1 LVSLLI
7 TLLHV
12 PIKIPA
18 ESSTAISPNKM
29 STRTKRG
36 AAAAATEEPAA
47 KKTKEEQEEET
58 PVVAETPAEDVKS
71 KPSLASQVDLS
82 DKNPTD
88 PNAFNDFLFGLL
100 AHKADT
106 NNYHVSRD
114 DNGALHM
121 WMQHIKREY
130 KQYLSGES
138 GSSLTDVQVRVLES
152 LHVPLTSRGD
162 DHWNRF
168 YQLLQAYGDRHGH
181 VLVPRLCE
189 VPGLGDW
196 VTDQRRQ
203 YKAWKQ
209 GQASQLTKER
219 RDKLEAIGYV
229 SILYNIH
236 SSQHVHHVIC
246 LFSLCFSNPIT

>member
-1 LVSLLI
+1 
-7 TLLHV
+7 
-12 PIKIPA
+12 
-18 ESSTAISPNKM
+18 M

-36 AAAAATEEPAA
+36 ATSTAESAPASKKAKDTSVEAAAA
-47 KKTKEEQEEET
+47 
-58 PVVAETPAEDVKS
+58 AEGAMES

-82 DKNPTD
+82 NKSATD
-88 PNAFNDFLFGLL
+88 PAYFNDFLFALM

-114 DNGALHM
+114 DNPNLHI
-121 WMQHIKREY
+121 WLQHLKREY
-130 KQYLSGES
+130 KNYLSGEV
-138 GSSLTDVQVRVLES
+138 GTSLTDVQVKVLES

-168 YQLLQAYGDRHGH
+168 YQLLQAYADRHGH

-219 RDKLEAIGYV
+219 RDKLEAVGFAWQVRNRPEWETRFSELLQVRARIVAHCAAVFFINCPCPRTHFV
-229 SILYNIH
+229 S
-236 SSQHVHHVIC
+236 C
-246 LFSLCFSNPIT
+246 FLCCAVQGRAR